1 MLTVQEQK
9 TEVKNFVW
17 AKSYIGLKRLSEI
30 KILARPISFSVSDF
44 SFVTVT
50 KEKSETLKEMDLA
63 KILISLSLFKP
74 T

>member
-9 TEVKNFVW
+9 SEVKNFAW
-17 AKSYIGLKRLSEI
+17 AKSYVGLKMLSEV
-30 KILARPISFSVSDF
+30 KILARSISFSVYDF

-50 KEKSETLKEMDLA
+50 KENSETLKEMDLA
-63 KILISLSLFKP
+63 KNLTSLSLFKP